1 MDKESKALLNEFF
14 KGGIMEKLRDPDFQK
29 KVMNHNE
36 KGMDF
41 MRSQKKDNK
50 GNDENTRVV
59 EIKVSFTSLIYYI
72 AFIILMYFIWDLLKK
87 EESFKES
94 RWLNFEQ
101 YLVNLVAFRY
111 ASFMCLSMH

>member
-1 MDKESKALLNEFF
+1 MLKESKALLNEFF

-72 AFIILMYFIWDLLKK
+72 AFIILMYYIWDLLKK

-94 RWLNFEQ
+94 R
-101 YLVNLVAFRY
+101 
-111 ASFMCLSMH
+111 